1 MTGAPPRL
9 RLLDAPSPALKASPQ
24 TGFPVQMLRI
34 GEVCIG
40 TSPCETFAET
50 GVVAVMVLVDGRW
63 LLDDGGLEPQAC
75 E

>member
-1 MTGAPPRL
+1 MGLPDRRDVLEGQGHGREGTARCVAELG
-9 RLLDAPSPALKASPQ
+9 PA
-24 TGFPVQMLRI
+24 GV
-34 GEVCIG
+34 
-40 TSPCETFAET
+40 ET